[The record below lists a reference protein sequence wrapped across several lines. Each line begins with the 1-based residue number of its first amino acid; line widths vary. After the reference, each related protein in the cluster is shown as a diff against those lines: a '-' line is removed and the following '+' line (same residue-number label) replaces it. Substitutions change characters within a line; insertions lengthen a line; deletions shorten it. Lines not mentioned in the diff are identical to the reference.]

1 MDNRRT
7 ANDPLGRRAAP
18 AHPYPSTDIEPDKD
32 RWTTRIPDQT
42 IGHRGVAVDFGA
54 RWRLEV
60 SSVSRDPFYLLVL
73 HAGRV

>member
-1 MDNRRT
+1 MRT
-7 ANDPLGRRAAP
+7 RDRGRREAGVRTGGRASSMGWVGVQHGEE
-18 AHPYPSTDIEPDKD
+18 A
-32 RWTTRIPDQT
+32 RIPDQT
-42 IGHRGVAVDFGA
+42 IGHRGVAVDFRA

>member
-1 MDNRRT
+1 MFKRVT
-7 ANDPLGRRAAP
+7 GGVA
-18 AHPYPSTDIEPDKD
+18 
-32 RWTTRIPDQT
+32 RIPDQT
-42 IGHRGVAVDFGA
+42 VGHRGVAVDFRA

>member
-1 MDNRRT
+1 VARLLRDLETYICGQSDIIIDYAT
-7 ANDPLGRRAAP
+7 ARQED
-18 AHPYPSTDIEPDKD
+18 EP
-32 RWTTRIPDQT
+32 TRIPDQT
-42 IGHRGVAVDFGA
+42 IGHRGVAVDFRA